1 MSDNGP
7 YQSRLL
13 NLLVPQY
20 RWLVEKGA
28 RAIRQM
34 KVAVSWAAQVVIY
47 PVYLLLQTTRL
58 AFRQLGQAVKSQLP
72 QLREEAPDVDRP
84 IQEVLLAVLPEE
96 GELVLTPDVVGL
108 QSPKPNVP
116 QHWDLI
122 VNNTPLVMRKQQE
135 KADSLP
141 PATPRRADPRGGYKG
156 QVIRGVATELTSK
169 NLILVT
175 ADNQELDIFTQ
186 QQQKELQQ
194 LIIWQLAK
202 YRRYLRQ
209 LAMGKRPPT
218 WGKLAASKT
227 TLLPIR
233 LLGQVMAWEQK
244 GTVARAIDLCGE
256 SSLVHQPSRE
266 LAQGEPEA
274 IAYLS
279 KLDSFIAYL
288 ECQISIIRESS
299 REIEGKTRE
308 RTETPSQTESV
319 TDGSDRENQNIF
331 ALIISAIA
339 YFFGNKRGDKHL
351 SADSDSVDV
360 KQLTGKGMAGA
371 TLARTELPFSEGRM
385 RCAHATRSG
394 WEGIKNQVRRIQY
407 YSQLLRDNNQQEA
420 SQRSTGNQAELYR
433 SEVKALCNSQASEVT
448 DGKTR
453 EKQNIFA
460 HIGAA
465 IAYFFGNKRG
475 DKNLPGTADEQ
486 VQQLTGSKKSGSE
499 KSSSDARTLREPSA
513 TRLPVLRE
521 RRLTGAEK
529 ALTPLVGKS
538 VKNHILRIL
547 RRPEQAVAQP
557 QTFSREAQSSSQV
570 EVSDWVSWS
579 DVFGT
584 LAEKGRK
591 QAVAQ
596 RSGAATAE
604 SVGSM
609 VAITSGWTPDQQAP
623 GDNIYIELT
632 PDWIETAATP
642 NGYVKHPLEKILAW
656 LDRGIL
662 WLEERAI
669 GIWKWFRG
677 Q

>member
-20 RWLVEKGA
+20 RRLVEKGA

-58 AFRQLGQAVKSQLP
+58 AFRQLGQAVKAQLP

-108 QSPKPNVP
+108 QSPKPNVL

-122 VNNTPLVMRKQQE
+122 VNNTPLVSPKQQE
-135 KADSLP
+135 KADRLP
-141 PATPRRADPRGGYKG
+141 PATPRTVDPRGGYKG
-156 QVIRGVATELTSK
+156 QVIRGLATELTSK
-169 NLILVT
+169 NIVLVT
-175 ADNQELDIFTQ
+175 ADNQELDVFTQ

-202 YRRYLRQ
+202 YRRHLRQ
-209 LAMGKRPPT
+209 LATGQRPPT

-227 TLLPIR
+227 TLLLIR

-244 GTVARAIDLCGE
+244 GTVARAIDLFGE

-274 IAYLS
+274 IAIPR
-279 KLDSFIAYL
+279 KLDSFIADM
-288 ECQISIIRESS
+288 ECQISIIGECP

-308 RTETPSQTESV
+308 ITETPSQTESV
-319 TDGSDRENQNIF
+319 TDGSDREKQHIF
-331 ALIISAIA
+331 APIVAAIA
-339 YFFGNKRGDKHL
+339 YFFGKKRGNKHL

-371 TLARTELPFSEGRM
+371 TLARTEQPFSEGRM
-385 RCAHATRSG
+385 RCAHATRSV
-394 WEGIKNQVRRIQY
+394 WQGIKNQVRHIQSY
-407 YSQLLRDNNQQEA
+407 PQLLRDNNQQEA

-433 SEVKALCNSQASEVT
+433 SEVKELCNSQASEVT

-460 HIGAA
+460 HIGAE

-521 RRLTGAEK
+521 QRLTGAEK
-529 ALTPLVGKS
+529 AIAPLVGKS

-570 EVSDWVSWS
+570 EVSDWVN
-579 DVFGT
+579 VFGT
-584 LAEKGRK
+584 LARSQAEPWERGGRK

-596 RSGAATAE
+596 RS
-604 SVGSM
+604 
-609 VAITSGWTPDQQAP
+609 P

>member
-1 MSDNGP
+1 MSDHGP

-20 RWLVEKGA
+20 RRLVEKGE

-58 AFRQLGQAVKSQLP
+58 AFGQLGQAVKAQLP

-122 VNNTPLVMRKQQE
+122 VNNTPLVSPKQQE
-135 KADSLP
+135 KADRLP
-141 PATPRRADPRGGYKG
+141 EATPRPADPRGGYKG

-202 YRRYLRQ
+202 YRRHLRQ
-209 LAMGKRPPT
+209 LATSKRPPT

-244 GTVARAIDLCGE
+244 GTVAREIDLFGE
-256 SSLVHQPSRE
+256 SSLVHQPIRE
-266 LAQGEPEA
+266 LA
-274 IAYLS
+274 
-279 KLDSFIAYL
+279 
-288 ECQISIIRESS
+288 
-299 REIEGKTRE
+299 
-308 RTETPSQTESV
+308 
-319 TDGSDRENQNIF
+319 
-331 ALIISAIA
+331 
-339 YFFGNKRGDKHL
+339 H
-351 SADSDSVDV
+351 DSDSVDV

-371 TLARTELPFSEGRM
+371 TLARTELPFSEGR
-385 RCAHATRSG
+385 SG
-394 WEGIKNQVRRIQY
+394 WQGIKNQVRRIQSY
-407 YSQLLRDNNQQEA
+407 PQLLRDNNQQEA
-420 SQRSTGNQAELYR
+420 SQRSTGNQAELDR
-433 SEVKALCNSQASEVT
+433 SEVKALWNSHASEVT
-448 DGKTR
+448 DGKAR

-460 HIGAA
+460 PIGAA
-465 IAYFFGNKRG
+465 IRYFFGNKRG

-486 VQQLTGSKKSGSE
+486 VQQLTGSFESGSE

-513 TRLPVLRE
+513 TRLPVLRDCAARTLRE

-529 ALTPLVGKS
+529 GLTPLVGKS

-557 QTFSREAQSSSQV
+557 QTGSREAQSSSQV

-609 VAITSGWTPDQQAP
+609 VATTASGWTPDQQAP
-623 GDNIYIELT
+623 RDNIYIELT

-642 NGYVKHPLEKILAW
+642 SGYVKHPLEKILAW